1 MRRGP
6 ENCALMTRSKSFLS
20 QPVSSYYLLLVSTAA
35 LTGLGL
41 VMVLSASSIH
51 SLETSGSSFSIVL
64 RQFIF
69 LLIALPIGYLASRL
83 SIAKWRLVAR
93 FSLLGSILLLGL
105 LQIPGLGNTV
115 NGNTNWI
122 AVGPIVFQPSEFV
135 KFFMILWAGS
145 MLAKH
150 EESKAVRSNVIATLV
165 PTFFAI
171 MALIML
177 GNDLGNAAIFAA
189 ILVCLLFISGIRLRL
204 IGFTTLLGLAL
215 VGGLII
221 TVPNRMRRLLAVMH
235 PFSPEFYK
243 LSGWQPAHSIMGLA
257 SGGLFGVGLGASRQK
272 WGNLAEAHTDFIFSV
287 IGEELGLVGTL
298 VVLFLFGALILAIF
312 RIAIRA
318 SDPMVRY
325 TCAGIGAWIMV
336 QVVLNIGSATSVLP
350 VVGVTLPLLSYGGSS
365 LIAIYL
371 ALGFVVGAALR
382 DPAINMAAK
391 LSKK

>member
-1 MRRGP
+1 MRG
-6 ENCALMTRSKSFLS
+6 SKSFLA
-20 QPVSSYYLLLVSTAA
+20 QPISSYYLLLVSAA
-35 LTGLGL
+35 SLTGLGI

-64 RQFIF
+64 RQLIF
-69 LLIALPIGYLASRL
+69 LIIALPLGILASRL
-83 SIAKWRLVAR
+83 TIVHWKKVAR
-93 FSLLGSILLLGL
+93 FSLVGSLLFLLL

-122 AVGPIVFQPSEFV
+122 VVGPIVFQPSEFV

-150 EESKAVRSNVIATLV
+150 EAAKSPRSNVIAILV
-165 PTFFAI
+165 PTFFAV

-204 IGFTTLLGLAL
+204 IGLTALLGGGL
-215 VGGLII
+215 VGALIVA
-221 TVPNRMRRLLAVMH
+221 VPNRMRRLLAVLH

-287 IGEELGLVGTL
+287 IGEELGLAGTL
-298 VVLFLFGALILAIF
+298 VVLLLFAVLISAIF
-312 RIAIRA
+312 KIAVRA
-318 SDPMVRY
+318 SDPMIRY
-325 TCAGIGAWIMV
+325 TCAGIGCWITV

-365 LIAIYL
+365 LLSIYL

-382 DPAINMAAK
+382 DPAINSVAK
-391 LSKK
+391 VFKK

>member
-1 MRRGP
+1 MS
-6 ENCALMTRSKSFLS
+6 RSRSFLS
-20 QPVSSYYLLLVSTAA
+20 QPISSYYLLLVSAA
-35 LTGLGL
+35 SLTVLGL

-51 SLETSGSSFSIVL
+51 SLETSGSSFAIFL
-64 RQFIF
+64 RQLFF
-69 LLIALPIGYLASRL
+69 LTIALPLGFIASRL
-83 SIAKWRLVAR
+83 SITKWKWVAR
-93 FSLLGSILLLGL
+93 FSLIGSVFLLALP
-105 LQIPGLGNTV
+105 QIPGLGNTV

-150 EESKAVRSNVIATLV
+150 EEAKAVRSNVIVILV

-171 MALIML
+171 MGLIML
-177 GNDLGNAAIFAA
+177 GNDLGNAAIFVA
-189 ILVCLLFISGIRLRL
+189 ILLCLLFISGIRLRL
-204 IGFTTLLGLAL
+204 IGFTGLLGVAM
-215 VGGLII
+215 VGALII
-221 TVPNRMRRLLAVMH
+221 TAPNRMRRLLAVMH

-298 VVLFLFGALILAIF
+298 LVLFLFSAMIFAIF
-312 RIAIRA
+312 KIAIRA
-318 SDPMVRY
+318 SDPMIRY
-325 TCAGIGAWIMV
+325 TCAGIGCWITA
-336 QVVLNIGSATSVLP
+336 QVILNIGSATSVLP
-350 VVGVTLPLLSYGGSS
+350 VAGVTLPLLSYGGSS

-382 DPAINMAAK
+382 DPAINPHVKA
-391 LSKK
+391 SKK

>member
-1 MRRGP
+1 
-6 ENCALMTRSKSFLS
+6 MTRSKGFLS
-20 QPVSSYYLLLVSTAA
+20 QPISSYYLLLVSTAA

-41 VMVLSASSIH
+41 IMVLSASSIH

-69 LLIALPIGYLASRL
+69 LLVALPIGLLASRL
-83 SIAKWRLVAR
+83 SIAKWKWVAR
-93 FSLLGSILLLGL
+93 FSLIGSVFLLVL
-105 LQIPGLGNTV
+105 LQIPGFGNTV

-122 AVGPIVFQPSEFV
+122 AIGPVVFQPSEFV

-189 ILVCLLFISGIRLRL
+189 ILVCLLLISGIRLRL
-204 IGFTTLLGLAL
+204 IGFTTLAGVAL
-215 VGGLII
+215 VGALII

-298 VVLFLFGALILAIF
+298 VVLFLFAALILAIF
-312 RIAIRA
+312 KIAIRA
-318 SDPMVRY
+318 SDPMIRY
-325 TCAGIGAWIMV
+325 TCAGIGCWVTV
-336 QVVLNIGSATSVLP
+336 QVILNIGSATSVLP

-382 DPAINMAAK
+382 DPAINPLAK
-391 LSKK
+391 ASKK